1 MSIGTIPKEK
11 TISKSYSNATAL
23 RFGNVITIIITEQSS
38 VTHTQGQ
45 WNTICT
51 IDPIFRPRADWDFV
65 INNYKASNASALPLQ
80 CRITQSGNVM
90 IWPYVANVQAVGT
103 MTYVI

>member
-1 MSIGTIPKEK
+1 MSIGTIPKGK

-51 IDPIFRPRADWDFV
+51 IDPIFRPRADLDFV

>member
-1 MSIGTIPKEK
+1 MATSKIAKEN
-11 TISKSYSNATAL
+11 TISKSYSNATAF
-23 RFGNVITIIITEQSS
+23 RFGNVITIIISESSS

-51 IDPIFRPRADWDFV
+51 IDPIFRPRADLDFV
-65 INNYKASNASALPLQ
+65 INNYKASGTSTLPLE
-80 CRITQSGNVM
+80 CRITQSGDVM
-90 IWPYVANVQAVGT
+90 IWPYAANVQAVGT